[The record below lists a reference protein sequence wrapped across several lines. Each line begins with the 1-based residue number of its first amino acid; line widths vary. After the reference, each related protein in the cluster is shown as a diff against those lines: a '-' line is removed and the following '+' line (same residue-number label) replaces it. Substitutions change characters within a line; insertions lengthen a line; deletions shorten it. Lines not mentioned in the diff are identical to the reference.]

1 MNEMQT
7 DHTRLCPALWEEQGA
22 RMIWTLKTLK
32 QSMDSYILG
41 VSQRGY
47 PASKA
52 CVCVLVAQSCHFR
65 VDRFFL
71 IERLKPGK
79 VLS

>member
-1 MNEMQT
+1 
-7 DHTRLCPALWEEQGA
+7 
-22 RMIWTLKTLK
+22 MIWTLKTLK

-52 CVCVLVAQSCHFR
+52 RVCVLVTQSCPALYDPIYCSPPSSSVHGILQAGTLDWVAISFSR
-65 VDRFFL
+65 R
-71 IERLKPGK
+71 
-79 VLS
+79 SS

>member
-1 MNEMQT
+1 
-7 DHTRLCPALWEEQGA
+7 
-22 RMIWTLKTLK
+22 MIWTLKTLK

-52 CVCVLVAQSCHFR
+52 CVCVLVAQSC
-65 VDRFFL
+65 
-71 IERLKPGK
+71 P
-79 VLS
+79 VLYDPIYCSPPSSSVHGILQAGTLDWVAISFSRRSSQPRD